1 MGSSQ
6 NSNFFRLPTL
16 QRANISCKKSKFRAS
31 ASLNPGGFSWND
43 IVQSFQNGSKR
54 FWLKFGDVV
63 KKETGFDL
71 EDANRKVV
79 EFVEKIKDEAN
90 KIGAELER
98 LRTEGVPAFVSW
110 NRWERWKVI
119 YPLFA
124 EKMIFNLFKVASY
137 N

>member
-79 EFVEKIKDEAN
+79 EFVEQVRDEGN
-90 KIGAELER
+90 KSRDEFER
-98 LRTEGVPAFVSW
+98 FRNVGIPAFVNW

-119 YPLFA
+119 YLLFTG
-124 EKMIFNLFKVASY
+124 K
-137 N
+137 